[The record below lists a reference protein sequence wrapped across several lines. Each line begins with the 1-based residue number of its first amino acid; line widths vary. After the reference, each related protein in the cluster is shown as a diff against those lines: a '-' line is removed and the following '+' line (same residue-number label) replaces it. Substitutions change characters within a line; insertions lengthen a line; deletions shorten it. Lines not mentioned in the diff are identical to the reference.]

1 MSLNYFI
8 TDSNDQFW
16 SCDPRKISLIRD
28 KDHVRN
34 QMMALLSPLILLALV
49 VSSVSSA
56 RIAGFMA
63 LGGSQYINMKHIME
77 TLASRGHQ
85 VDKQSV

>member
-1 MSLNYFI
+1 
-8 TDSNDQFW
+8 
-16 SCDPRKISLIRD
+16 
-28 KDHVRN
+28 
-34 QMMALLSPLILLALV
+34 MMALLSPLILLALV

-77 TLASRGHQ
+77 ELASRGHQ
-85 VDKQSV
+85 VDKQSI